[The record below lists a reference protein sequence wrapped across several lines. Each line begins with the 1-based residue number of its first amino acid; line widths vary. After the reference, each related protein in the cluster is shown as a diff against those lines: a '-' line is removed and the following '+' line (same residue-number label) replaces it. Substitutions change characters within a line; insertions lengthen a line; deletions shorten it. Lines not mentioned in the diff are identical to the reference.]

1 MYKDVHEYVK
11 SCDTCQHSKR
21 QYGSHPAPLQ
31 PMSIEGKFERW
42 HMDILGPL
50 TKAQDGSK
58 YILLLVDSFTRWP
71 EAFPLKS
78 QEATE
83 IATILYREIFTR
95 YGAPHTL
102 ISDRGTNFMSKL
114 ISAMSDMFNITR
126 HHTS

>member
-1 MYKDVHEYVK
+1 
-11 SCDTCQHSKR
+11 
-21 QYGSHPAPLQ
+21 
-31 PMSIEGKFERW
+31 
-42 HMDILGPL
+42 MDILGPL

-71 EAFPLKS
+71 EVFPLKS

-83 IATILYREIFTR
+83 IATILYREIFTH